1 MKARV
6 FSKIE
11 RCRAMAS
18 NFSRASSAPTKRRSV
33 RSCRFRMTFRSVR
46 SNQCSIRFKSLNR
59 MLHWFERTDLNV
71 ILNLQDL
78 TERRLVGALEA
89 LEKFD
94 AMALQ
99 RSIFENTR
107 AFMGLKTR
115 GVVYDVTNTYF

>member
-1 MKARV
+1 MMLHALAEAIGLPDLLGEYAHETLALV
-6 FSKIE
+6 YAH
-11 RCRAMAS
+11 CLDY
-18 NFSRASSAPTKRRSV
+18 
-33 RSCRFRMTFRSVR
+33 
-46 SNQCSIRFKSLNR
+46 KSLNR

-107 AFMGLKTR
+107 AFMGLKTDR
-115 GVVYDVTNTYF
+115 KSTRLNSSHGYISYAVFCLKKKKYS

>member
-1 MKARV
+1 MMLHALAEAIGLPDLLGV
-6 FSKIE
+6 YAHE
-11 RCRAMAS
+11 TLALVYAHCLDY
-18 NFSRASSAPTKRRSV
+18 
-33 RSCRFRMTFRSVR
+33 
-46 SNQCSIRFKSLNR
+46 KSLNR

-107 AFMGLKTR
+107 DRKSTRLNSSHGYISYAVFCLKKKKKTVR
-115 GVVYDVTNTYF
+115 

>member
-1 MKARV
+1 
-6 FSKIE
+6 
-11 RCRAMAS
+11 RA
-18 NFSRASSAPTKRRSV
+18 
-33 RSCRFRMTFRSVR
+33 
-46 SNQCSIRFKSLNR
+46 
-59 MLHWFERTDLNV
+59 ELNV
-71 ILNLQDL
+71 IMNRKDL

-115 GVVYDVTNTYF
+115 GVVYDVTNTYFHGKCCLLGRLGHDKENRKGYPLIQIGLAETAGEAIAIFNKTLPAHNRDSRTVVDT